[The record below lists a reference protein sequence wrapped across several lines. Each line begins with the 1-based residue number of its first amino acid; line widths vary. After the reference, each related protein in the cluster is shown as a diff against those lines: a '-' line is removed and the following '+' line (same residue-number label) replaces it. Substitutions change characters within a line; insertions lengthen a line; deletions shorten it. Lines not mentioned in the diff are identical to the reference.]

1 MFFSNYT
8 YIVETFKYD
17 TVKKRLGYNV
27 SLYRQRRGWTQ
38 ANLAEKMQISPAFL
52 MHIERGTRGVS
63 LETIETLAHVL
74 EVDVSE
80 LFVMPTGL
88 DIPEGNRTA
97 LREQFERD
105 MFESVKKAISDV
117 IDRYAPGV

>member
-1 MFFSNYT
+1 
-8 YIVETFKYD
+8 
-17 TVKKRLGYNV
+17 
-27 SLYRQRRGWTQ
+27 
-38 ANLAEKMQISPAFL
+38 

-80 LFVMPTGL
+80 LFVMPAGL
-88 DIPEGNRTA
+88 DIPEEKRSA

-105 MFESVKKAISDV
+105 LFESVKKAISDV